1 MLSLIIAVYKNI
13 AALELIFDTL
23 SLQSFKNFEVIV
35 AEDNDDAVMKVFIA
49 AAQQKYFF
57 PILHVSQP
65 DIGFRKTHALNA
77 ALRLAQTDYIVFIDG
92 DCLLHRHFLKQ
103 HYLLRENQIALFGRR
118 VMMSEKI
125 SEKILTHEN
134 EYTRQVLLTDK
145 KSDYKSN
152 IKLPTLL
159 SLLITGCGRLDAAL
173 YLPFMPAPIEKES
186 GIWGCNWSIH
196 KKNLYS
202 VNGFDEDYVAA
213 GIGEDTDIEW
223 RLKKN
228 GVQLK
233 KIKFHALQYHLYHSE
248 NYSDTAKNEQLMV
261 KKIEAGLFFCKNGL
275 RESNEL

>member
-23 SLQSFKNFEVIV
+23 LLQSFKNFEVIV
-35 AEDNDDAVMKVFIA
+35 AEDNDDAVMKIFIA

-77 ALRLAQTDYIVFIDG
+77 ALRLSQTDYIVFIDG

-103 HYLLRENQIALFGRR
+103 HYLLRDNQIALFGRR
-118 VMMSEKI
+118 VMLSEKI
-125 SEKILTHEN
+125 SKKILKIEKES
-134 EYTRQVLLTDK
+134 EYTST
-145 KSDYKSN
+145 

-159 SLLITGCGRLDAAL
+159 SLLTTDCGRLDAAL
-173 YLPFMPAPIEKES
+173 YLPFMPAPIEKKS

-196 KKNLYS
+196 KKNLYA

-248 NYSDTAKNEQLMV
+248 NYSDTAKNEQLMA

-275 RESNEL
+275 RENYEL

>member
-35 AEDNDDAVMKVFIA
+35 AEDNDDAVMKMFIA
-49 AAQQKYFF
+49 AAGQKYFF
-57 PILHVSQP
+57 PIRHVSQP
-65 DIGFRKTHALNA
+65 DIGFRKTRALNA
-77 ALRLAQTDYIVFIDG
+77 ALKLSQTEYIVFIDG

-103 HYLLRENQIALFGRR
+103 HYLLRDQHIALFGRR
-118 VMMSEKI
+118 VMLSEKI
-125 SEKILTHEN
+125 SREILAHEN
-134 EYTRQVLLTDK
+134 DYTRQVLATDK
-145 KSDYKSN
+145 KSDYTAT
-152 IKLPTLL
+152 IKLPTLF
-159 SLLITGCGRLDAAL
+159 SLLTTGCERLDAAL
-173 YLPFMPAPIEKES
+173 YLPFMPTPIVRNS

-196 KKNLYS
+196 KKDLCA

-233 KIKFHALQYHLYHSE
+233 KIKFHALQYHLYHPE
-248 NYSDTAKNEQLMV
+248 NYSNTTINEQLMA
-261 KKIEAGLFFCKNGL
+261 KKIAEGSFFCKNGINMKY
-275 RESNEL
+275 EV